1 MARSPG
7 ASPIICSADGRLE
20 VAGISGASAGAINAV
35 MIADGLARGGPEEA
49 RKRLA
54 AFWRAASAGGD
65 LPPVQRAVADRL
77 FSLAAVR
84 DLAGAGLVRGD
95 VALLLALRTQS
106 AEHQS
111 AARPDRPLRRF
122 RRGARRRA
130 RTVHLDH
137 QRAHRPHAHLPARQ
151 DRRRRGD
158 GVGGAAAAVSRGRDR
173 RRAALGRRLHEQ
185 SADVSV
191 PADDGSRRHR
201 HRADQPGAAQDDAAH
216 LRRDRQPAERNHLQ
230 LGADR
235 RDAQHGVRQPPDR
248 RRPAVR
254 RASAPTA
261 IAASTSTASISA
273 A

>member
-1 MARSPG
+1 MAPSPG
-7 ASPIICSADGRLE
+7 ASPITCSPTARLE

-54 AFWRAASAGGD
+54 DFWRAASAGGD
-65 LPPVQRAVADRL
+65 LPPLQRAVADRL
-77 FSLAAVR
+77 FSLLPFATT
-84 DLAGAGLVRGD
+84 GAGLVRGD
-95 VALLLALRTQS
+95 GALFLALRAQS
-106 AEHQS
+106 AEHQP
-111 AARPDRPLRRF
+111 AARADRPLRRF

-137 QRAHRPHAHLPARQ
+137 QRAHRPHAHLSARQ
-151 DRRRRGD
+151 DQRRRGD
-158 GVGGAAAAVSRGRDR
+158 GVGCAAAAVSRGRDR

-201 HRADQPGAAQDDAAH
+201 HRPDQSGAAQDDAAH

-248 RRPAVR
+248 RRPPVARRRRQSLSPPQHPPHPSR
-254 RASAPTA
+254 RA
-261 IAASTSTASISA
+261 
-273 A
+273 